1 MPFSTLQSK
10 TTDFTKR
17 AIDILFSATGLVIL
31 SPLLFL
37 VALLIRLAMG
47 SPVIFRQKRPGL
59 YGKPFEIYKFRT
71 MNLAPE
77 DTQHLIPDKERVTP
91 MGKLLRSYS
100 LDELPQ
106 LWNLLKGDLS
116 LVGPRP
122 LLQCYYPY
130 YSERERKRFLV
141 RPGITGWAQIN
152 GRCNLPWDERLEMDV
167 WYVENFSLLL
177 DLKIVGLTLVR
188 VLKRENACFEPSE
201 ELRYNLDIERQM
213 RGSVANDKIL
223 DS

>member
-1 MPFSTLQSK
+1 MNGII
-10 TTDFTKR
+10 KR
-17 AIDILFSATGLVIL
+17 SFDIIVALLGLLIL
-31 SPLLFL
+31 SPVLIVL
-37 VALLIRLAMG
+37 AILIRITMG
-47 SPVIFRQKRPGL
+47 SPIIFRQKRPGL

-71 MNLAPE
+71 MGLAPE
-77 DTQHLIPDKERVTP
+77 DTQHLIPDNERVTVL
-91 MGKLLRSYS
+91 GKLLRSYS

-116 LVGPRP
+116 FVGPRP

-130 YSERERKRFLV
+130 YSKRERKRFLV

-177 DLKIVGLTLVR
+177 DLKIVGLTLAR

-201 ELRYNLDIERQM
+201 ELKYNLDIERQM